1 MIDRE
6 ALVEMF
12 ENIAERGEW
21 DMSQPM
27 LWGYFF
33 TNHSQAA
40 LRAAVPSLQGDQ
52 YEFVDIYQSEK
63 DDPSDEDL
71 WWLHV
76 QRVEVHTVDSLVARN
91 ERLSEFASRLG
102 IDSYDGMDVGP
113 APTVARPA

>member
-1 MIDRE
+1 VIERE

-12 ENIAERGEW
+12 EDIADRGEW

-33 TNHSQAA
+33 TNHDPAA
-40 LRAAVPSLQGDQ
+40 LREAVPHLEDDQ
-52 YEFVDIYQSEK
+52 YEFVDLYQSEK
-63 DDPSDEDL
+63 DDPSDNDR

-76 QRVEVHTVDSLVARN
+76 QRVEVHTVDSLFARN
-91 ERLSEFASRLG
+91 ERLTEFASRHG

-113 APTVARPA
+113 VSAAGSPA

>member
-6 ALVEMF
+6 ALEEMF

-21 DMSQPM
+21 DMSSPM

-33 TNHSQAA
+33 TNHDQAA
-40 LRAAVPSLQGDQ
+40 LRAAVPSLQADQ
-52 YEFVDIYQSEK
+52 YEFVEIYLSEK
-63 DDPSDEDL
+63 DEPSDEDL

-76 QRVEVHTVDSLVARN
+76 QRVEVHTVDTLAARN
-91 ERLSEFASRLG
+91 EQLSEFASRHD

-113 APTVARPA
+113 VPSVSRPS

>member
-12 ENIAERGEW
+12 ENIADRGEW

-33 TNHSQAA
+33 TNGDEAA
-40 LRAAVPSLQGDQ
+40 LRAAVPALQDDQ
-52 YEFVDIYQSEK
+52 YEFVEIYQSEK
-63 DDPSDEDL
+63 DDPGDDDL

-76 QRVEVHTVDSLVARN
+76 QRIEVHTVDSLAARN
-91 ERLSEFASRLG
+91 ERLTEFASRHG

-113 APTVARPA
+113 APTVS

>member
-1 MIDRE
+1 LIDRE

-33 TNHSQAA
+33 TNHSRAA
-40 LRAAVPSLQGDQ
+40 LQAAVPSLQNDQ

-76 QRVEVHTVDSLVARN
+76 RRVEVHTVDTLAARN
-91 ERLSEFASRLG
+91 ERLSEFASRHG

-113 APTVARPA
+113 PPIIARPA

>member
-1 MIDRE
+1 VIERD

-12 ENIAERGEW
+12 ENIADRGEW

-33 TNHSQAA
+33 TNHDPVA
-40 LRAAVPSLQGDQ
+40 LREAVPSLQSDH

-63 DDPSDEDL
+63 DDPSDDDL

-76 QRVEVHTVDSLVARN
+76 QRVEVHTVDSLFARN
-91 ERLSEFASRLG
+91 ERLSEFASRHK

-113 APTVARPA
+113 APAAGQSA